1 MGQFKHDNIVSLR
14 GLVLD
19 GEPVK
24 SAALRL
30 VYKFDYQ
37 EHVCLADGSNRVYG
51 QRGLEAISS
60 EFKVLSLTLLYH
72 IVVQ

>member
-1 MGQFKHDNIVSLR
+1 MGQFKHDNIVFLR

-24 SAALRL
+24 STALL
-30 VYKFDYQ
+30 SIINIKNLFL
-37 EHVCLADGSNRVYG
+37 CLADGSNRIYG

-60 EFKVLSLTLLYH
+60 EFKVLS
-72 IVVQ
+72 